1 MSARLAALIVT
12 VCLSASGTVLAL
24 SADLSAEARSAK
36 VEARSA
42 KEEQAPAQLSRQHR
56 ELLSGLVAAVDRA
69 TTTSTPA
76 GHEWLTHV
84 LRASDGSH
92 YVAFSLAPPATA
104 LPPTP
109 IVLYVRLATAV
120 VPGETA
126 IAERSTVRE
135 WLQGSR
141 VDPRMLPRR
150 GGVAIGEMPPMGAGG
165 ITTRGATTIGS
176 GDLQVIALERER
188 ARQRKE
194 EDEKRRRAEL
204 EGNIVTPSDLLPF
217 EDFEIG
223 AAASFVDGTRAI
235 QRALTAGPGGY
246 ELSVAWVDASQPASK
261 AQYHVARRSLQL
273 APANPEFGLSS
284 IIVADGISV
293 RPAPY
298 DALQQRAH
306 PYAIGLTDIAPAR
319 DAIFTPS
326 QQIAVAFQIIN
337 PTSSTSGKPD
347 VRISPRI
354 TRLNG
359 TREETVATLSPLVF
373 DAATLPPDF
382 DVRLG
387 HPLIA
392 AFAAPLATIP
402 RGDYRLLV
410 NAEDRGGSSVVAA
423 RAEFTVIGT
432 PESLLGEAPPLGPRF
447 RSAAVLE
454 KPVIDDVLDRLA
466 VTGASP
472 ALARAFE
479 SARAGRF
486 AELLVAD
493 TVPAAEQGT
502 RAALSGLALL
512 SLANPSATVEF
523 QRALQL
529 RAPAAAVEVLMG
541 AARALS
547 GRDAEA
553 VAAWEAARQAG
564 FRQPAIDRLIAEAYL
579 RQRDFARAAA
589 YMSERPAQ
597 GESLATF
604 AATRI
609 GTGRPADAVG
619 ALETLLAQRPDED
632 EARWLLVHALYAQF
646 VGGDRSVAA
655 RLRAE
660 AQRYID
666 AKGPHAALAAEWLEV
681 VTSS

>member
-1 MSARLAALIVT
+1 MTSRLGASIVT
-12 VCLSASGTVLAL
+12 VCLSVGPALA
-24 SADLSAEARSAK
+24 
-36 VEARSA
+36 
-42 KEEQAPAQLSRQHR
+42 QAPPQLSRQQR
-56 ELLSGLVAAVDRA
+56 DLLQGLVAAVDRA
-69 TTTSTPA
+69 ATAPTPNEY
-76 GHEWLTHV
+76 EWLTHV

-92 YVAFSLAPPATA
+92 YIAVSVAPPALT

-109 IVLYVRLATAV
+109 IVLYVRLATAT

-126 IAERSTVRE
+126 LAERSIVRE

-141 VDPRMLPRR
+141 VDPRMLPQRR
-150 GGVAIGEMPPMGAGG
+150 GVAIGEMPPMGAGAIG
-165 ITTRGATTIGS
+165 VRGGAAVGS
-176 GDLQVIALERER
+176 GDLQAMALERER
-188 ARQRKE
+188 SRQRRE

-204 EGNIVTPSDLLPF
+204 EGSIVTQSDRLPF
-217 EDFEIG
+217 EDFEVG
-223 AAASFVDGTRAI
+223 AAGSFADGTRAI
-235 QRALTAGPGGY
+235 QRALTAGPGRY
-246 ELSVAWVDASQPASK
+246 ELSVAWADASQPASK

-273 APANPEFGLSS
+273 APAATEFGLSS

-298 DALQQRAH
+298 ESLQQRAH
-306 PYAIGLTDIAPAR
+306 PYAIGLTEITPAR
-319 DAIFTPS
+319 DAIFTPA
-326 QQIAVAFQIIN
+326 QQIAVAFQIVN
-337 PTSSTSGKPD
+337 PTSSSSGKPD
-347 VRISPRI
+347 VQISPRI

-373 DAATLPPDF
+373 DAATLPPEF

-432 PESLLGEAPPLGPRF
+432 PESLLAEAPPVAPRF

-454 KPVIDDVLDRLA
+454 KPVIDNVLDQFA

-472 ALARAFE
+472 VLARALE

-486 AELLVAD
+486 ADLLVAD
-493 TVPAAEQGT
+493 AVPDNEQGT
-502 RAALSGLALL
+502 RVALSGLALL
-512 SLANPSATVEF
+512 SLGNPAAAAEF

-529 RAPAAAVEVLMG
+529 QAPAAAVQFLMG
-541 AARALS
+541 AARAVG
-547 GRDAEA
+547 GRDVEA
-553 VAAWEAARQAG
+553 IAAWDAARQAG
-564 FRQPAIDRLIAEAYL
+564 FPRPIIDRLLAEAYL
-579 RQRDFARAAA
+579 RQKDFVRAAA
-589 YMSERPAQ
+589 AIGDRPSDIA
-597 GESLATF
+597 SMATF

-609 GTGRPADAVG
+609 GLRRHGEAIPVVDS
-619 ALETLLAQRPDED
+619 LLGERPDD
-632 EARWLLVHALYAQF
+632 AEARWLLLHALYAQF
-646 VGGDRSVAA
+646 VGGDRSTAT

-666 AKGPHAALAAEWLEV
+666 AKGAHAQLASEWLKV